1 MYQFFHPIATTR
13 MTVLLLLVP
22 VDYYFK
28 SSFIIIVKYQWVL
41 LGIFT
46 LIF

>member
-1 MYQFFHPIATTR
+1 MYQFFHSIATTR
-13 MTVLLLLVP
+13 MTGLLLLVP

-28 SSFIIIVKYQWVL
+28 SSFIIIVKYQWIL
-41 LGIFT
+41 LSTFT